1 MNAGNEIHGSHES
14 LWWAFATCCLWASP
28 LLCGENRVRYIR
40 IVTEDFD
47 TTRFEE
53 KLLASCLWRGAFRLV
68 EGRSF
73 SFSYLHESYRI
84 QRVVPPPEIAWKW
97 PRVKVNKSELSI
109 GTWGETVFW
118 LYHIFLILVVRNL
131 VLRKY
136 FPSRKMMRR
145 CWRGTTFNSIS

>member
-1 MNAGNEIHGSHES
+1 MKAYGGRLQHAVSGLPPFYAG
-14 LWWAFATCCLWASP
+14 
-28 LLCGENRVRYIR
+28 VRYIR
-40 IVTEDFD
+40 IVTEEFD

-53 KLLASCLWRGAFRLV
+53 KLLASCLWLGAFRLV

-109 GTWGETVFW
+109 GTWGETVF
-118 LYHIFLILVVRNL
+118 
-131 VLRKY
+131 
-136 FPSRKMMRR
+136 
-145 CWRGTTFNSIS
+145 